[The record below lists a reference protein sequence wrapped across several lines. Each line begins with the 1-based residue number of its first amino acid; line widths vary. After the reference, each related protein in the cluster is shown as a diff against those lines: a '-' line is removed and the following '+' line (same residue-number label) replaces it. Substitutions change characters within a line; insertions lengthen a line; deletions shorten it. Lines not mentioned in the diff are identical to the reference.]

1 MTTSPLQLMT
11 YRTCLNVREYK
22 GSNNPIIETAQ
33 FQSEHLTNILQTLSG
48 PSGRIFLKII
58 KRVAFQ
64 SGRIGMPNPVG
75 MESSFQSGWNGMR
88 SFHSVWN
95 TYSCVMTGTQS
106 TEPDKIGTSMA
117 NVTNT
122 STARLLTPI

>member
-1 MTTSPLQLMT
+1 M
-11 YRTCLNVREYK
+11 
-22 GSNNPIIETAQ
+22 
-33 FQSEHLTNILQTLSG
+33 
-48 PSGRIFLKII
+48 KII

-64 SGRIGMPNPVG
+64 STQIGMPNLIE
-75 MESSFQSGWNGMR
+75 MESSFQSGWNGIK

-122 STARLLTPI
+122 STARLLTTI